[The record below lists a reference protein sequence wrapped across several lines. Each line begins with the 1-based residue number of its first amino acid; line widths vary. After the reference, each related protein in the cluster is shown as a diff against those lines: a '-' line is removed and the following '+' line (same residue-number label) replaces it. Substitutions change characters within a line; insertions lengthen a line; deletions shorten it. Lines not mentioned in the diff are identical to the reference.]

1 MMAGMTV
8 IVDKRSWAMA
18 RKAAKKASKQT
29 ATNTAKKVPT
39 AQAGT
44 VLSQTD
50 LQAHQQSL
58 PKSRGGHT
66 FAPSKVPLTFHTV
79 VDSNKNPPQP
89 WRDLPAAPGL
99 PPYRMNLDTIID
111 AATMATINQSGK
123 MVFHSVGDT
132 GGVMTS
138 TYIDGVTRF
147 MECDFTYNDILAD
160 RPSFF
165 YHLGDVVYYD
175 GEGANYWPEFY
186 EPYLQ
191 YPAPIVAI
199 PGNHDGDVNP
209 ATGETSLQAFVR
221 NFCSQ
226 SAVISSDNRDAPR
239 RTMTQPNVF
248 WTLNTPLVTIIGMYS
263 NCPEGGQIGE
273 TQKQWFIS
281 ELKAASASLP
291 IILAIHHPIYSAY
304 GSHPGSTRLKAFLDE
319 CCGDAKRA
327 PDVVLTGHVHDYQRF
342 SAPLYDKKDVP
353 FIVAGAGGYNK
364 RLHVLGKVFQDAKTA
379 NKFPIQIQ
387 GEPEMLE
394 NFNDSDHGYL
404 RITVTRQ
411 NITLEYVT
419 VPDPSTNPKE
429 CILPFYDKVQVSV
442 P

>member
-1 MMAGMTV
+1 M
-8 IVDKRSWAMA
+8 
-18 RKAAKKASKQT
+18 AKKS
-29 ATNTAKKVPT
+29 AKKVASRQTTSKRTSRPT
-39 AQAGT
+39 VVSTGRT
-44 VLSQTD
+44 VLTQTD
-50 LQAHQQSL
+50 LEAHHQSL
-58 PKSRGGHT
+58 PKSPHGHA
-66 FAPSKVPLTFHTV
+66 FAPNKVPPGFHTII
-79 VDSNKNPPQP
+79 DPDKNPPQP
-89 WRDLPAAPGL
+89 WRDLPTPPGL
-99 PPYRMNLDTIID
+99 PPYRMNLDAIIHQDMMTTIE
-111 AATMATINQSGK
+111 QSGK
-123 MVFHSVGDT
+123 LVFHSVGDT
-132 GGVMTS
+132 GGVTTS

-147 MECDFTYNDILAD
+147 MECDFTGVPDPAD

-186 EPYLQ
+186 EPYLI

-226 SAVISSDNRDAPR
+226 SAVISPDNRDAPR

-263 NCPEGGQIGE
+263 NCPEGGQVGD
-273 TQKQWFIS
+273 TQRQWFIS
-281 ELKAASASLP
+281 ELQAADKSLP

-304 GSHPGSTRLKAFLDE
+304 GSHPGSTRLKSFLDD
-319 CCGDAKRA
+319 CCTRAKRA

-342 SAPLYDKKDVP
+342 SAPLYDKKNVP
-353 FIVAGAGGYNK
+353 FIVAGAGGYK
-364 RLHVLGKVFQDAKTA
+364 QRLHVLGKVFQDAKAA

-394 NFNDSDHGYL
+394 NFNDSDHGFL
-404 RITVTRQ
+404 RITVTKKD
-411 NITLEYVT
+411 ITLDYVT
-419 VPDPSTNPKE
+419 VPDPSTNPKDAV
-429 CILPFYDKVQVSV
+429 LPPYDSVTVSI
-442 P
+442 

>member
-1 MMAGMTV
+1 
-8 IVDKRSWAMA
+8 
-18 RKAAKKASKQT
+18 
-29 ATNTAKKVPT
+29 
-39 AQAGT
+39 
-44 VLSQTD
+44 
-50 LQAHQQSL
+50 
-58 PKSRGGHT
+58 
-66 FAPSKVPLTFHTV
+66 
-79 VDSNKNPPQP
+79 
-89 WRDLPAAPGL
+89 
-99 PPYRMNLDTIID
+99 
-111 AATMATINQSGK
+111 
-123 MVFHSVGDT
+123 
-132 GGVMTS
+132 
-138 TYIDGVTRF
+138 
-147 MECDFTYNDILAD
+147 MECDFTYVQNPAD

-263 NCPEGGQIGE
+263 NCPEGGQVGE

-281 ELKAASASLP
+281 ELQAADTSLP

-304 GSHPGSTRLKAFLDE
+304 GSHPGSTRLKTLLDD
-319 CCGDAKRA
+319 CCSKAKRA

-342 SAPLYDKKDVP
+342 SAPLYDKENVP

-364 RLHVLGKVFQDAKTA
+364 RLHVLGKVFQDAKA
-379 NKFPIQIQ
+379 ADKLPVQIQ
-387 GEPEMLE
+387 GQPEMLE
-394 NFNDSDHGYL
+394 SFNDSDHGYL
-404 RITVTRQ
+404 RITVTKKD
-411 NITLEYVT
+411 ITLDYVT
-419 VPDPSTNPKE
+419 VPDPSGNPKDAV
-429 CILPFYDKVQVSV
+429 LPPYDSVTVSF
-442 P
+442 

>member
-1 MMAGMTV
+1 M
-8 IVDKRSWAMA
+8 
-18 RKAAKKASKQT
+18 AKKS
-29 ATNTAKKVPT
+29 AKKVASRQTTSKRTSRPT
-39 AQAGT
+39 VASTGRT
-44 VLSQTD
+44 VLTQTD
-50 LQAHQQSL
+50 LEAHHQSL
-58 PKSRGGHT
+58 PKSPHGHA
-66 FAPSKVPLTFHTV
+66 FAPNKVPPGFHTII
-79 VDSNKNPPQP
+79 DPDKNPPQP
-89 WRDLPAAPGL
+89 WRDLPTPPGL
-99 PPYRMNLDTIID
+99 PPYRMNLDAIIHQDMMTTIE
-111 AATMATINQSGK
+111 QSGK
-123 MVFHSVGDT
+123 LVFHSVGDT
-132 GGVMTS
+132 GGVTTS

-147 MECDFTYNDILAD
+147 MECDFTGVPDPAD

-186 EPYLQ
+186 EPYLT

-226 SAVISSDNRDAPR
+226 SAVVSPDNRDAPR

-263 NCPEGGQIGE
+263 NCPEGGQVGD
-273 TQKQWFIS
+273 TQRQWFIS
-281 ELKAASASLP
+281 ELQAADKSLP

-304 GSHPGSTRLKAFLDE
+304 GSHPGSTRLKSFLDD
-319 CCGDAKRA
+319 CCTRAKRA

-342 SAPLYDKKDVP
+342 SAPLYDKKNVP
-353 FIVAGAGGYNK
+353 FIVAGAGGYK
-364 RLHVLGKVFQDAKTA
+364 QRLHVLGKVFQDAKAA

-404 RITVTRQ
+404 RITVTKKD
-411 NITLEYVT
+411 ITLDYVT
-419 VPDPSTNPKE
+419 VPDPSTNPKDAV
-429 CILPFYDKVQVSV
+429 LPPYDSVTVSI
-442 P
+442 

>member
-1 MMAGMTV
+1 
-8 IVDKRSWAMA
+8 MA
-18 RKAAKKASKQT
+18 RKSAPKKSAKKAASSKAASRRPSGTT
-29 ATNTAKKVPT
+29 AASGN
-39 AQAGT
+39 T
-44 VLSQTD
+44 VLTQAD
-50 LQAHQQSL
+50 LQAHHQSL
-58 PKSRGGHT
+58 PKSPHGHT
-66 FAPSKVPLTFHTV
+66 CAPNKVPSGFHTII
-79 VDSNKNPPQP
+79 DPDKNPPQP
-89 WRDLPAAPGL
+89 WRDLPAPPGL
-99 PPYRMNLDTIID
+99 PPYRMNLDAIIHAD
-111 AATMATINQSGK
+111 MMATIEQSGK

-132 GGVMTS
+132 GGVTTS

-147 MECDFTYNDILAD
+147 MECDFTGVPNAAD

-209 ATGETSLQAFVR
+209 TTGETSLQAFVR
-221 NFCSQ
+221 NFCAQ

-263 NCPEGGQIGE
+263 NCPEGGQVGD
-273 TQKQWFIS
+273 TQQQWFVS
-281 ELKAASASLP
+281 ELQAADKSLP

-304 GSHPGSTRLKAFLDE
+304 GSHPGSTRLKTFLDD
-319 CCGDAKRA
+319 CCTKAKRA

-342 SAPLYDKKDVP
+342 SAPLYDKKNVP

-364 RLHVLGKVFQDAKTA
+364 RLHVLGKVFQDAKAA
-379 NKFPIQIQ
+379 NKFPVQIQ
-387 GEPEMLE
+387 GWPEMLE
-394 NFNDSDHGYL
+394 SFNDSDHGYL
-404 RITVTRQ
+404 RITVTKQ
-411 NITLEYVT
+411 DITLDYVT
-419 VPDPSTNPKE
+419 VPDPSTNPKDAV
-429 CILPFYDKVQVSV
+429 LPPYDSV
-442 P
+442 TVAV

>member
-1 MMAGMTV
+1 M
-8 IVDKRSWAMA
+8 
-18 RKAAKKASKQT
+18 AAKNISSSKH
-29 ATNTAKKVPT
+29 
-39 AQAGT
+39 T
-44 VLSQTD
+44 VLTQND
-50 LQAHQQSL
+50 LQAHSAAL
-58 PKSRGGHT
+58 PKSRHGHV
-66 FAPSKVPLTFHTV
+66 FAPNKVPPGFHTII
-79 VDSNKNPPQP
+79 DPDKSPPQP
-89 WRDLPAAPGL
+89 WRDLPPATGL

-111 AATMATINQSGK
+111 PATLKAIEKNGK
-123 MVFHSVGDT
+123 LVFHSVGDT
-132 GGVMTS
+132 GGVNTS

-147 MECDFTYNDILAD
+147 MECDYTHVPDAAD

-191 YPAPIVAI
+191 YPGPIVAI

-209 ATGETSLQAFVR
+209 STGESSLQAFVR

-226 SAVISSDNRDAPR
+226 SAVISTDNRDAPR

-263 NCPEGGQIGE
+263 NCPEGGQVGD

-281 ELKAASASLP
+281 ELKAATGSLP

-304 GSHPGSTRLKAFLDE
+304 GSHPGSTRLKSFLEE
-319 CCGDAKRA
+319 CCAKAKRA

-342 SAPLYDKKDVP
+342 SASLYNKKNVP

-364 RLHVLGKVFQDAKTA
+364 RLHVLGKLFHDAKSA
-379 NKFPIQIQ
+379 NKLPVQIQ
-387 GEPEMLE
+387 GEPERLE

-404 RITVTRQ
+404 RVTVTKKK
-411 NITLEYVT
+411 IILDYVA
-419 VPDPSTNPKE
+419 VPDPSTNPKDAY
-429 CILPFYDKVQVSV
+429 LKPYDSVQVSI
-442 P
+442 